1 MEILVKG
8 QYLKAHKLVLAA
20 ASPFFFSA
28 IESDTRERNEQLIM
42 IELEDATAF
51 VMGDVLEYVYT
62 GDVPVKTL

>member
-20 ASPFFFSA
+20 ASPFVSA